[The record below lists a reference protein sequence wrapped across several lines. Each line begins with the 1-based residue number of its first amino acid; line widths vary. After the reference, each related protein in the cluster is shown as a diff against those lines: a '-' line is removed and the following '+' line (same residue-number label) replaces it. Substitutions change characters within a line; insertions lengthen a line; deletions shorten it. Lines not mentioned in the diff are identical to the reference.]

1 MKLKKLLPAGSL
13 LALLLTTACSTQ
25 KNATEQ
31 RAEIEFQTTKGTFAM
46 ALFNETPLHRDA
58 YLLLAKC
65 GFFDSLLIHRTIN
78 NFVVQGGDPT
88 SRHAPAGALLGDGD
102 PFSIPPEIHYPA
114 LHHTRGMV
122 NAAREADDTNPRRLS
137 CGSQFAIITTGPLTD
152 TRIDAGEALARKWQ
166 NDPTFTIPDSIK
178 KQYREI
184 GGAPHLD
191 NQYTVFAQII
201 EGMDVVDSS
210 QSVKT
215 DKNDRPLEDIRILKA
230 TVRKDYIKMTP
241 KKQKK

>member
-1 MKLKKLLPAGSL
+1 MKLKRLLPTGSL
-13 LALLLTTACSTQ
+13 CALLLATACSTQ

-31 RAEIEFQTTKGTFAM
+31 RAEIEFKTTKGTFVM
-46 ALFNETPLHRDA
+46 ALYNETPLHRDA
-58 YLLLAKC
+58 YLLLTRC

-88 SRHAPAGALLGDGD
+88 SKHAPAGTLLGDGN
-102 PFSIPPEIHYPA
+102 PFSIPPEIHFPE

-122 NAAREADDTNPRRLS
+122 NAAREPDETNPERLS

-152 TRIDAGEALARKWQ
+152 SRIDAGEALAQKWQ
-166 NDPTFTIPDSIK
+166 NDPTFSIPESIK
-178 KQYREI
+178 KEYREQ

-201 EGMDVVDSS
+201 EGMDVVDSI

-215 DKNDRPLEDIRILKA
+215 DKNDRPLQDIRILKA
-230 TVRKDYIKMTP
+230 TVRKDYVKMTP
-241 KKQKK
+241 KRQKK